1 MMLPGNRHGRRGI
14 DNFPHHI
21 VNRSNI
27 DIALGQGL
35 SLPSGRILTDI
46 WFHASF
52 AAYTAQM
59 SVMPAT
65 YGSWVVGF
73 NVSNHMTEVAL

>member
-1 MMLPGNRHGRRGI
+1 MHAIGI
-14 DNFPHHI
+14 L
-21 VNRSNI
+21 SNI
-27 DIALGQGL
+27 DIAVGQGL
-35 SLPSGRILTDI
+35 SLPSGRILIDI
-46 WFHASF
+46 WVHASF